1 MLGHAQSEETKKK
14 ISEALKKG
22 GSAEPES
29 TGLPRSKEAQGL
41 FDDFQ
46 KSQKSVEEMKAA
58 VSEIQDEAKELVM
71 PEKPEGKMTK
81 EQKTKRAEMQKKIK
95 IQKEKVQ
102 KMVKDIQKKIKAERE
117 KQKAI
122 KQKAM
127 ELKNVQQAQERIAA
141 QTKHIEAA
149 QSNLK
154 KADSVQQRIE
164 GLIAKAKKPEQAAR
178 LKDSLARLDD
188 SRKRNGEAIVTA
200 KKNIADQQKII
211 KSKGRITRSV
221 FNFEERIAWGSYC
234 MLTEGGKKFT
244 IWRTLTL
251 QEKRVD
257 FQVLNEMFDEGEDAL
272 KKDLTN
278 LAKEDITRNM
288 VQIKNRLKVKDIS
301 GIGDSTIISANK
313 LETVLNKHIK
323 KAYENGKITA
333 ANELK
338 AAKPVT
344 PTVKIQIMN
353 LDSAMISERI
363 SSSVD
368 LAVKQKIRDG
378 IAKGVADSATLS
390 AASGAAQETMSTAI
404 THTIGNVVGEYMN
417 KGRRL
422 VFENNA
428 ANIQGFR
435 RSEIL
440 DGRTCAMCLSID
452 ERVVTSDDP
461 MSQLDEVHDN
471 CRGVWVPVMIYEEMP
486 DTVGFPATIENSF
499 ETIGGAPTVNAFTQ
513 LKKPLNASNKAVQQ
527 EIKRRIQSS
536 GVEESHGHVI

>member
-22 GSAEPES
+22 GGEQPTA
-29 TGLPRSKEAQGL
+29 TGGPRSKEAQGL

-46 KSQKSVEEMKAA
+46 NSQKSVEDMKAT

-71 PEKPEGKMTK
+71 PPRPEGKMTK
-81 EQKTKRAEMQKKIK
+81 EQKTKRSEIQKKIK
-95 IQKEKVQ
+95 VQKEKVQ
-102 KMVKDIQKKIKAERE
+102 KMIKDIQAKIKVERE

-127 ELKNVQQAQERIAA
+127 EIKNVQQAQERIAGQNKRIA
-141 QTKHIEAA
+141 MAG
-149 QSNLK
+149 SNLK
-154 KADSVQQRIE
+154 KADSVQKRIE
-164 GLIAKAKKPEQAAR
+164 GMLAKAKKPEQIQR
-178 LKDSLARLDD
+178 IKDSLARLDD
-188 SRKRNGEAIVTA
+188 SRQRNNDAISTA
-200 KKNIADQQKII
+200 QKTIADQQKIV
-211 KSKGRITRSV
+211 KSKGRVTRSV
-221 FNFEERIAWGSYC
+221 FNFSERIAWEPYC
-234 MLTEGGKKFT
+234 TLSEGGKKFT

-257 FQVLNEMFDEGEDAL
+257 FQVLNEMFDEGENEL
-272 KKDLTN
+272 EKDLTD
-278 LAKEDITRNM
+278 LAREDISRNM
-288 VQIKNRLKVKDIS
+288 IQIKNRLKAKDIS

-313 LETVLNKHIK
+313 LEKVLNKHIK

-368 LAVKQKIRDG
+368 LAVKQKVRDG

-486 DTVGFPATIENSF
+486 DSVGFPATIENSF

-513 LKKPLNASNKAVQQ
+513 LKKPLNASNKAVQS
-527 EIKRRIQSS
+527 EIKRRIQTS
-536 GVEESHGHVI
+536 GVEESHGHII